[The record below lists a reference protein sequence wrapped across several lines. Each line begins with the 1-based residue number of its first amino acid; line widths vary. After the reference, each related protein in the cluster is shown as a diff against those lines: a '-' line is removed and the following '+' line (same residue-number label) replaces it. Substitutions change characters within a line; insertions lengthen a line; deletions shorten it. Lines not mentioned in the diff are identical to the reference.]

1 MRKLAIAIALI
12 VVLLIGGAF
21 IVPRLIDANQFHEQ
35 IQSQLEKRLRRQVTL
50 GKMNLKLFPLAFKV
64 ETFTIAENPRFATG
78 RPFAAAD
85 RLAVSVEF
93 WPLLHKKVE
102 IKSLELDRPHIE
114 LLRDQQGVWNVATLG
129 HEPAPAPG
137 VPAPAPAKKTTSR
150 GQQQQS
156 APQSTPTPAVST
168 ATQPKEPGGQFSM
181 ANLFIDDGQVAIT
194 DAQKR
199 QSRAVYDHI
208 DLSLSD
214 FAPNK
219 QFSLKLTAHLP
230 GAGKQTIM
238 LEGKGGPVEQADM
251 LNTPFDGTLRMDQ
264 VSTGAAQKFLNSQA
278 LNGID
283 SVLSGDARV
292 TTSAGKLSSSG
303 SFKLDNTRIRKINVG
318 YPITLNYDVTDDLT
332 NEVIQVS
339 KGNIKLGATPVT
351 IAGTINSKPNPS
363 QIDLKLTAANASIV
377 EMARLA
383 SAFGVAFDPGA
394 DVKGTINA
402 NLQARGPA
410 DKPAMNG
417 QISAKN
423 LDISGKD
430 IPQPVHVNDIELT
443 LTPDTIRSND
453 FAANAGSTSVNA
465 NFTLSNYSGK
475 NSTIN
480 AALRAPNAKLS
491 EIFAI
496 ATAAGVSVTKGVT
509 GSGTLNLDLRAQ
521 GPTKNMAALNFTGA
535 AKISN
540 AQLSE
545 IIAIAKNAG
554 VAALNGASGDGT
566 LNLDM
571 HAQGQAKTLDFS
583 GTGKISNANLK
594 LPSISKPLEVR
605 NSDIQ
610 FSKNSVTLQNVSAG
624 LGQATAN
631 GALTLRNFDAPV
643 VQFTLNAGGP
653 VGEILE
659 LARTAGVSAVE
670 GMSGDGTLTLAVKG
684 QGPIRNTS
692 ALDLSGT
699 GKISNANLKLPSL
712 TKPLQVRNSD
722 IQFSKNSI
730 QLQNV
735 NAGIGQT
742 NANGVLTLKNFD
754 APQAQFTLN
763 VDKVNVTELQ
773 QIFNA
778 APAQQKRAAEE
789 HDFWSIVPKADAQEP
804 ANNNPQPS
812 LLTKMTGGGTVTIG
826 TIQYDDLILNNAH
839 SNVTLDHGLIKLN
852 PTTADVYGG
861 KESGAI
867 TIDMRPA
874 QAVYTVNL
882 KSDKVDANKLVSSVS
897 DLKQTLYGM
906 LASNVNASFS
916 SSSASNIARSLNGSM
931 AIDLSD
937 GKLMNINLLHEL
949 ASIGKFLGADFDA
962 AKNFTNLAKLTG
974 NFDVK
979 NGVAQTNNL
988 NAVIDGG
995 TLAAAGL
1002 VNLADQS
1009 LNLRVTTVLKKEL
1022 SQQVG
1027 GTQVGGYMNTA
1038 LANNQGEL
1046 VMPVIITGTFQHPR
1060 VAPDVQQIAQ
1070 MKLKNMVPNARNPAE
1085 LTTGI
1090 LGAVLG
1096 GKNQG
1101 GTSGQPATGQ
1111 SKGGIGGI
1119 LDAITGKQQQQNQQ
1133 NQQQQQQSPAV
1144 GNNEGQQPQQQN
1156 QQSQQNQPQQQEPNQ
1171 QPQQSIPAA
1180 STNQGQEQQTQ
1191 QNQPQQQASPAAG
1204 DNQAQQPAAT
1214 PTPAAPKLGDILNQ
1228 VLNRKKKDQATPTPT
1243 PPQ

>member
-1 MRKLAIAIALI
+1 MRKLVIAIAVI
-12 VVLLIGGAF
+12 VVLLVAGAL
-21 IVPRLIDANQFHEQ
+21 IVPHLIDVNHYHGQ
-35 IQSQLEKRLRRQVTL
+35 IQSQLEKRLGRQVTL
-50 GKMNLKLFPLAFKV
+50 GNMSLRLFPPAFDV
-64 ETFTIAENPRFATG
+64 ENTTIAEDPHFATNP
-78 RPFAAAD
+78 PFATAD
-85 RLAVSVEF
+85 KLAVSVEF
-93 WPLLHKKVE
+93 WPLLHKQLEV
-102 IKSLELDRPHIE
+102 KSLELVHPHIE
-114 LLRDQQGVWNVATLG
+114 LVRNAEGVWNFATLG
-129 HEPAPAPG
+129 QESKPAPAQKAPSQ
-137 VPAPAPAKKTTSR
+137 PAQAP
-150 GQQQQS
+150 
-156 APQSTPTPAVST
+156 TPTTTTGPPGSQSPAG
-168 ATQPKEPGGQFSM
+168 KEPAGQLTL
-181 ANLFIDDGQVAIT
+181 ANLFINDGQVAIT
-194 DAQKR
+194 DLQKH

-208 DLSLSD
+208 DLNVSD
-214 FAPNK
+214 FAPNQ
-219 QFSLKLTAHLP
+219 QFSMKLTAHLP
-230 GAGKQTIM
+230 GEGKQAIW
-238 LEGKGGPVEQADM
+238 LEGKGGPIKEADM
-251 LNTPFDGTLRMDQ
+251 LNTPFDGTLRLDQ
-264 VSTGAAQKFLNSQA
+264 VSTGAAQKFLNSQS

-283 SVLSGDARV
+283 AVITGDAKV
-292 TTSAGKLSSSG
+292 KNSGGKLASNG
-303 SFKLDNTRIRKINVG
+303 TIKVENARIRKVNVG

-332 NEVIQVS
+332 NDVIQVR
-339 KGNIKLGATPVT
+339 KGNLKLGATPVT
-351 IAGTINSKPNPS
+351 IVGTVNSKPTPS

-410 DKPAMNG
+410 NKPAMNG
-417 QISAKN
+417 QVSAKN

-453 FAANAGSTSVNA
+453 FAASAGSTNVNA
-465 NFTLSNYSGK
+465 NITLSNYSGN

-480 AALRAPNAKLS
+480 AALKAPNARLG
-491 EIFAI
+491 EILNI
-496 ATAAGVSVTKGVT
+496 ARAAGVSAVNGV
-509 GSGTLNLDLRAQ
+509 SGDGALSLNVQAQ
-521 GPTKNMAALNFTGA
+521 GPTKKMSDLN
-535 AKISN
+535 
-540 AQLSE
+540 
-545 IIAIAKNAG
+545 
-554 VAALNGASGDGT
+554 
-566 LNLDM
+566 
-571 HAQGQAKTLDFS
+571 FS

-594 LPSISKPLEVR
+594 LPSLNKPLQVR

-610 FSKNSVTLQNVSAG
+610 FNKNSVVLQNVSVG

-631 GALTLRNFDAPV
+631 GAVTLRNFEAPV

-653 VGEILE
+653 LGEILD

-670 GMSGDGTLTLAVKG
+670 GISGDGNLTLAVKG
-684 QGPIRNTS
+684 QGPIKNAA

-742 NANGVLTLKNFD
+742 NANGVLTLRNFD
-754 APQAQFTLN
+754 APQVQFTLN

-778 APAQQKRAAEE
+778 APAQPKRAALE
-789 HDFWSIVPKADAQEP
+789 HDFWSIVPKAEAQAH
-804 ANNNPQPS
+804 ANNSPQPN

-826 TIQYDDLILNNAH
+826 TIQYDDLVLNNAH
-839 SNVTLDHGLIKLN
+839 SNVTLDHGVIRMN
-852 PTTADVYGG
+852 PVTADIYNG
-861 KESGAI
+861 KENGSI
-867 TIDMRPA
+867 TIDMRQP
-874 QAVYTVNL
+874 QPVYNVNL
-882 KSDKVDANKLVSSVS
+882 KTEKVDANKLISSVS

-916 SSSASNIARSLNGSM
+916 SSSSANIARSLNGSM
-931 AIDLSD
+931 AINLTN
-937 GKLMNINLLHEL
+937 GRLMNINLLHEL
-949 ASIGKFLGADFDA
+949 ASVGKFLGANFDA
-962 AKNFTNLAKLTG
+962 AQNFTNLAQLTG

-1009 LNLRVTTVLKKEL
+1009 LNLHVTTVLKKEL

-1027 GTQVGGYMNTA
+1027 GTQVGGYMSTA

-1046 VMPVIITGTFQHPR
+1046 VMPVIITGTFKHPH

-1070 MKLKNMVPNARNPAE
+1070 MKLKNMLPNTKNPAE

-1096 GKNQG
+1096 QKNQG
-1101 GTSGQPATGQ
+1101 GASGQPANGQ
-1111 SKGGIGGI
+1111 PKGGIGGI
-1119 LDAITGKQQQQNQQ
+1119 LDAISGKQQQQNQQ
-1133 NQQQQQQSPAV
+1133 NQPQQQQSPAV
-1144 GNNEGQQPQQQN
+1144 GNNQGQQP
-1156 QQSQQNQPQQQEPNQ
+1156 NQPQQQ
-1171 QPQQSIPAA
+1171 QSTPA
-1180 STNQGQEQQTQ
+1180 NQGQEQ
-1191 QNQPQQQASPAAG
+1191 PQQS
-1204 DNQAQQPAAT
+1204 QAQQPTAT
-1214 PTPAAPKLGDILNQ
+1214 PTPAVPNLGDVLNQ
-1228 VLNRKKKDQATPTPT
+1228 VLNRKKKEASPTPT

>member
-1 MRKLAIAIALI
+1 MRKLGIVAAII
-12 VVLLIGGAF
+12 VVLLVAAAL
-21 IVPRLIDANQFHEQ
+21 IVPHLIDINHYHGQ
-35 IQSQLEKRLRRQVTL
+35 IQSQLEKKL
-50 GKMNLKLFPLAFKV
+50 GREVSLGNMSLSLFPPSFLV
-64 ETFTIAENPRFATG
+64 ENATIAEDPRFASG

-85 RLAVSVEF
+85 KLSVSVKF
-93 WPLLHKKVE
+93 WPLLHKDVE
-102 IKSLELDRPHIE
+102 VNSLELVHPHIE
-114 LLRDQQGVWNVATLG
+114 LVRNAEGAWNFATLG
-129 HEPAPAPG
+129 QEGKPTAAQKTLQPAQTPHPAQ
-137 VPAPAPAKKTTSR
+137 AP
-150 GQQQQS
+150 
-156 APQSTPTPAVST
+156 TPTTTTGPENKPA
-168 ATQPKEPGGQFSM
+168 AGQLSL
-181 ANLFIDDGQVAIT
+181 ANVFINDGQVAIT
-194 DAQKR
+194 DLQKH

-208 DLSLSD
+208 DLSVND
-214 FAPNK
+214 FAPNQ
-219 QFSLKLTAHLP
+219 QFSMKLTAHLP
-230 GAGKQTIM
+230 GEGKQAIW
-238 LEGKGGPVEQADM
+238 LAGKGGPIKEADM
-251 LNTPFDGTLRMDQ
+251 LNTTFDGTLRLDQ
-264 VSTGAAQKFLNSQA
+264 VSTGAAQKFLNSQS

-283 SVLSGDARV
+283 AVLTGDAKV
-292 TTSAGKLSSSG
+292 KNSGGKLVSNG
-303 SFKLDNTRIRKINVG
+303 TIRVENARIHRVNVG
-318 YPITLNYDVTDDLT
+318 YPIALDYDVADDLT
-332 NEVIQVS
+332 NDVIQIH
-339 KGNIKLGATPVT
+339 KGNLKLGATPVA
-351 IAGTINSKPNPS
+351 IAGTINSRPDPS
-363 QIDLKLTAANASIV
+363 QIDLKLTASNASIV

-410 DKPAMNG
+410 NKPAMNG

-453 FAANAGSTSVNA
+453 FAATAGSTSVNA
-465 NFTLSNYSGK
+465 NFTLSNYSGN

-480 AALRAPNAKLS
+480 AALRAPNARLG
-491 EIFAI
+491 EILNI
-496 ATAAGVSVTKGVT
+496 ARAAGVSAVNGVS
-509 GSGTLNLDLRAQ
+509 GDGTLSLDVHAQ
-521 GPTKNMAALNFTGA
+521 GPTKNMSALN
-535 AKISN
+535 
-540 AQLSE
+540 
-545 IIAIAKNAG
+545 
-554 VAALNGASGDGT
+554 
-566 LNLDM
+566 
-571 HAQGQAKTLDFS
+571 FS

-594 LPSISKPLEVR
+594 LPSLTKPLQLR

-610 FSKNSVTLQNVSAG
+610 FNKNSVALQNVSAS

-653 VGEILE
+653 LGEILE

-670 GMSGDGTLTLAVKG
+670 GISGDGNLTLAIKG
-684 QGPIRNTS
+684 QGPIKNMS

-722 IQFSKNSI
+722 IQFSGNSI
-730 QLQNV
+730 GLQNV

-742 NANGVLTLKNFD
+742 NATGTLALRNFD
-754 APQAQFTLN
+754 APQVQFTLN

-778 APAQQKRAAEE
+778 APAQPKRAAVE
-789 HDFWSIVPKADAQEP
+789 HDFWSIVPNAEAQAP
-804 ANNNPQPS
+804 VNNNPQPS
-812 LLTKMTGGGTVTIG
+812 LLTKMTGGGTLTIG
-826 TIQYDDLILNNAH
+826 TIQYDDLVLNNAH
-839 SNVTLDHGLIKLN
+839 SNVTLDHGLIKMN
-852 PTTADVYGG
+852 PVTADLYNG
-861 KESGAI
+861 KENGSI

-874 QAVYTVNL
+874 QPVYTVNL
-882 KSDKVDANKLVSSVS
+882 KTDKVDANKLISSVS
-897 DLKQTLYGM
+897 DVKQTIYGM
-906 LASNVNASFS
+906 LASNVNAAFS
-916 SSSASNIARSLNGSM
+916 SSSASGIARSLNGNM
-931 AIDLSD
+931 AINLTN

-949 ASIGKFLGADFDA
+949 ASVGKFLGGNFDA
-962 AKNFTNLAKLTG
+962 AQNFTNLVQLTG

-1002 VNLADQS
+1002 VNLADQT
-1009 LNLRVTTVLKKEL
+1009 LNLRVTTVLNKAL

-1070 MKLKNMVPNARNPAE
+1070 MKLKNMLPNTRNPAE

-1096 GKNQG
+1096 QKNQG
-1101 GTSGQPATGQ
+1101 GASGQPANGQ
-1111 SKGGIGGI
+1111 PKGGIGGI
-1119 LDAITGKQQQQNQQ
+1119 LDAISGKQQQQNQPQ
-1133 NQQQQQQSPAV
+1133 QQQNPAVGNNAGQPNQQQQQSTPA
-1144 GNNEGQQPQQQN
+1144 
-1156 QQSQQNQPQQQEPNQ
+1156 
-1171 QPQQSIPAA
+1171 
-1180 STNQGQEQQTQ
+1180 NQGQEQ
-1191 QNQPQQQASPAAG
+1191 PQQQTSPAAG
-1204 DNQAQQPAAT
+1204 DNQAQEPTAT
-1214 PTPAAPKLGDILNQ
+1214 PTPAPNLGDVLNQ
-1228 VLNRKKKDQATPTPT
+1228 VLNRKKKNQATPTPT

>member
-1 MRKLAIAIALI
+1 MRKLGIAIAVI
-12 VVLLIGGAF
+12 VVLLIAGALL
-21 IVPRLIDANQFHEQ
+21 VPRLIDVNEYHSQ
-35 IQSQLEKRLRRQVTL
+35 IQSQLEKRLGRQVTL
-50 GKMNLKLFPLAFKV
+50 GNMRLRLFPPAFDV
-64 ETFTIAENPRFATG
+64 ETFTIAENPQFATN
-78 RPFAAAD
+78 RPFATAEK
-85 RLAVSVEF
+85 LAVSVEF

-102 IKSLELDRPHIE
+102 VKSLELDRPHIE
-114 LLRDQQGVWNVATLG
+114 LLRNEQGVWNVATLG
-129 HEPAPAPG
+129 HAPAPALP
-137 VPAPAPAKKTTSR
+137 VPAPAPAQKTPPR
-150 GQQQQS
+150 GRLPKS
-156 APQSTPTPAVST
+156 APQPTPTPAVST
-168 ATQPKEPGGQFSM
+168 TTQPKEPAGQFSM
-181 ANLFIDDGQVAIT
+181 ANLFINDGQVAIT
-194 DAQKR
+194 DLQKH

-208 DLSLSD
+208 DLNLSD

-230 GAGKQTIM
+230 GEGKQTVM
-238 LEGKGGPVEQADM
+238 LEGKGGPIQQADM

-283 SVLSGDARV
+283 SVLSGDAKV
-292 TTSAGKLSSSG
+292 TTSSGKLSSSG
-303 SFKLDNTRIRKINVG
+303 SIKLDDTRIRKVNVG

-332 NEVIQVS
+332 NDVIQVR
-339 KGNIKLGATPVT
+339 KGNIKLGSTPIT
-351 IAGTINSKPNPS
+351 IAGTVNSKPNPS
-363 QIDLKLTAANASIV
+363 QIDLKLTASNASIV

-394 DVKGTINA
+394 DVKGTVNA
-402 NLQARGPA
+402 DLQVRGPA
-410 DKPAMNG
+410 NKPAMNG

-423 LDISGKD
+423 LDVSGKD

-453 FAANAGSTSVNA
+453 FAASAGSTNVNA
-465 NFTLSNYSGK
+465 NVTLSNYSGN

-480 AALRAPNAKLS
+480 AALRAPNARLG
-491 EIFAI
+491 EILNI
-496 ATAAGVSVTKGVT
+496 ARAAGVSAVNGV
-509 GSGTLNLDLRAQ
+509 SGDGALSFDVHAQ
-521 GPTKNMAALNFTGA
+521 GPTKKMSALD
-535 AKISN
+535 I
-540 AQLSE
+540 
-545 IIAIAKNAG
+545 
-554 VAALNGASGDGT
+554 
-566 LNLDM
+566 
-571 HAQGQAKTLDFS
+571 S

-594 LPSISKPLEVR
+594 LPSLTKPLQVR

-610 FSKNSVTLQNVSAG
+610 FNKNSVVLQNVSVG

-631 GALTLRNFDAPV
+631 GAVTLRNFEAPV

-653 VGEILE
+653 LGEILD

-670 GMSGDGTLTLAVKG
+670 GISGDGNLTLAVKG
-684 QGPIRNTS
+684 QGPIKNTS

-712 TKPLQVRNSD
+712 TKPLQVRNSV
-722 IQFSKNSI
+722 IQFSKNTI
-730 QLQNV
+730 GLQNV

-742 NANGVLTLKNFD
+742 NATGTLALRNFD
-754 APQAQFTLN
+754 APQVQFTLN

-778 APAQQKRAAEE
+778 APAQPKRAALERG
-789 HDFWSIVPKADAQEP
+789 FWSIVPKAEAQAP

-826 TIQYDDLILNNAH
+826 VIQYDDLLLNNAH
-839 SNVTLDHGLIKLN
+839 SNVTLDHGMIRMN
-852 PTTADVYGG
+852 PVTADVYNG
-861 KESGAI
+861 KENGAI
-867 TIDMRPA
+867 TIDMRQP
-874 QAVYTVNL
+874 QPVYTVNL
-882 KSDKVDANKLVSSVS
+882 KTETVDANTLISSVS

-916 SSSASNIARSLNGSM
+916 SSSASSIARSLNGSM
-931 AIDLSD
+931 AINLTN
-937 GKLMNINLLHEL
+937 GKLMNVNLLHEL
-949 ASIGKFLGADFDA
+949 ASIGKFLGANFDA
-962 AKNFTNLAKLTG
+962 AQNFTNLAQLTG

-1009 LNLRVTTVLKKEL
+1009 LNLHVTTVLKKEL

-1046 VMPVIITGTFQHPR
+1046 VMPVIITGTFQHPH

-1070 MKLKNMVPNARNPAE
+1070 MKLKNMLPNTKNPAE

-1096 GKNQG
+1096 QKNQG
-1101 GTSGQPATGQ
+1101 GAAGQPANGQ
-1111 SKGGIGGI
+1111 PKGGIGGI
-1119 LDAITGKQQQQNQQ
+1119 LDTITGKQQQQNQQ
-1133 NQQQQQQSPAV
+1133 NQPQQQQNPAV
-1144 GNNEGQQPQQQN
+1144 GNNEGQ
-1156 QQSQQNQPQQQEPNQ
+1156 QQNQPQQQEPNQ
-1171 QPQQSIPAA
+1171 QQQQSTPA
-1180 STNQGQEQQTQ
+1180 NQG
-1191 QNQPQQQASPAAG
+1191 QPQQQTSPAAG
-1204 DNQAQQPAAT
+1204 ANQAQQPTAT
-1214 PTPAAPKLGDILNQ
+1214 PTPAAPNLGDVLNQ